1 MTFRDETSKVVDKY
15 QATERSKLD
24 CSSYSKLL
32 ERTAILGLTGSTLP
46 DREPRPNEDDDT
58 LPAFASLTND
68 EEWEQKAEYRPPG
81 TYFVVANPSSFEA
94 SETPERSGEEP
105 HRSRRRPPALT
116 RQALRRRSEI
126 ETTAPRAGRL
136 IAPAGDPYGPHL
148 ERQARG
154 RTFNI
159 PLDEST
165 LVLGAVE
172 GSLGTSPPR
181 LTTSTPRTGPSL
193 HDTSS
198 SQSPSLTTF
207 SRSLESLNILP
218 EILPQREWIGSGP
231 SLTVA
236 DRLKLHYKSFVRR
249 HLSQI
254 HREASRENSP
264 GSSEDDEDVFE
275 KEAADFPPVSLQ
287 CRKTCVYHDLVSS

>member
-1 MTFRDETSKVVDKY
+1 MTFKDETSKVVDKY
-15 QATERSKLD
+15 QATERSELD
-24 CSSYSKLL
+24 CVSYSKLL
-32 ERTAILGLTGSTLP
+32 ERTATLGLTGSTLP
-46 DREPRPNEDDDT
+46 DREARPNEDDDT

-105 HRSRRRPPALT
+105 QRSRRRLPALT

-136 IAPAGDPYGPHL
+136 IAPAGDPYGPHH
-148 ERQARG
+148 ERQGRG
-154 RTFNI
+154 RASNI
-159 PLDEST
+159 PIDEST
-165 LVLGAVE
+165 LVLGNVE
-172 GSLGTSPPR
+172 GSLGSSPPR
-181 LTTSTPRTGPSL
+181 LTTSTSRIAY
-193 HDTSS
+193 DTSS

-218 EILPQREWIGSGP
+218 ETLPQREWIGSGR

-254 HREASRENSP
+254 HREGSRENSP

-275 KEAADFPPVSLQ
+275 KEAAEFPPVSL
-287 CRKTCVYHDLVSS
+287 